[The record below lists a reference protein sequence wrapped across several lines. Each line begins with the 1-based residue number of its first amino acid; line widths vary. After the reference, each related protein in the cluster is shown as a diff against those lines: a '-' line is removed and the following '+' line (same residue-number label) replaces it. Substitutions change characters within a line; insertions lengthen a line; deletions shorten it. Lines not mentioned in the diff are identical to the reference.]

1 MATQRYAEKPDR
13 CLRIVRGD
21 VFCRTRAIF
30 VLFLGAFL
38 LCSSTFW
45 SGGAGLHV
53 RGCSPV
59 QLRLHERAHAFAQTC
74 LRFSVSGRN
83 DQCCRV
89 SESDVVDR
97 DTQIKKFS
105 RMGPDV

>member
-38 LCSSTFW
+38 LCSSTFR
-45 SGGAGLHV
+45 SVV
-53 RGCSPV
+53 RGCMCADVRLSSCV
-59 QLRLHERAHAFAQTC
+59 SMRERTLLLRHV
-74 LRFSVSGRN
+74 SVFLF
-83 DQCCRV
+83 
-89 SESDVVDR
+89 R
-97 DTQIKKFS
+97 DGMISVAVFQKATS
-105 RMGPDV
+105 